1 MPHVIYAGQSPA
13 PALQTAGGEDAQIS
27 SRSRQGNV
35 ISLHPPRTTDP
46 PSLLF
51 MSQIREARES
61 RDALAR
67 HRKEVLEDKLQRAEI
82 LRESHLQERIRRAQE
97 EEAKVS

>member
-1 MPHVIYAGQSPA
+1 MF
-13 PALQTAGGEDAQIS
+13 S
-27 SRSRQGNV
+27 S
-35 ISLHPPRTTDP
+35 P
-46 PSLLF
+46 PSHPVAL
-51 MSQIREARES
+51 QIREARES

-67 HRKEVLEDKLQRAEI
+67 QRKEALEEKLQRAEI